1 MVSSIACLVALASL
15 SVTSVVSQSAYWPSE
30 LDRFIATSSL
40 RNPEASGPL
49 FAQKQGKGQSTP
61 PYLLQDRTGWAHE
74 EVKLYYFPNAILLA
88 ETIRPDGKYIEKDP
102 PKGAGDKTAASGET
116 KGDAEAGSGTPA
128 TKQPTTLA
136 EALGY
141 HIDALNAVVVAQ
153 RELEN
158 AEQGLVAARENEI
171 ETEKQFVREAKRLEL
186 ALEAKVKAQSA
197 LTAAKDEV
205 TSVKGRIQ
213 ASETAIA
220 AKQTS
225 IDECKEEIKTLEA
238 VVNPSDE
245 QKAKLAARRAEL
257 PKLESDLDK
266 ERSKLTQARA
276 DLVAAESKETSA
288 KALFDKSDLE
298 HREQEVVKKGAES
311 TYNSAKTATS
321 SAQTRITSAKTG
333 LNTARSNVSTYSQ
346 LLRNMR
352 VVEQTRVKD
361 RLETFAQERNDA
373 KVWKADYVQKSIAS
387 VGRVEM
393 YVYPGSSTIYLLG
406 LPEDVRVVKEMI
418 ADFDTPM
425 PQARVTFWEVEV
437 NLQGNK
443 ARNALASGAAQF
455 EKPIEIARGQMSR
468 VGMHFRAALSDRVH
482 EVQKETESSHPSLTD
497 ALDGHR
503 LARCFFYEPEAAM
516 MLGLNMNEV
525 TKHPSYYY
533 FTRWTLPDPA
543 ATTTLGESV
552 LVYLLGSRTNRDKV
566 IKNFRDKVEKDKF
579 INPGNGP
586 GYKWSPEEFI
596 EEISAGNG
604 SVVGPG
610 MSPYQLEV
618 TRALMRTALDRSIQ
632 ASPDLVSLY
641 RRFKKRFPI
650 ENQTFLM
657 ARQAPGGDGRPKHW
671 DETLYKSYKEPE
683 VLGIRQQKIED
694 KGVFE
699 SMTFL
704 YPALLWLKE
713 AFGLTIQ
720 VLEDMAEDV
729 SQEDDDLRSA
739 IESQS
744 EPQTAES
751 AKKYAVAMAR
761 ISQATVGRLRRAY
774 PRSESNARIAAADEM
789 LKRIMIGLEEELQ
802 AKFVNPALDEMRRSL
817 QKNSITV
824 GRVDKQSIIAT
835 NRYASM
841 MEGTASAELD
851 VSGKEDVLQA
861 SLNLADV
868 ITSIKKGDLDK
879 IGDTLRGTQSEE
891 DSVFYAVVSGSR
903 YKITPIFD
911 PTGQALRFQ
920 FDHVKNTTVLDPDGT
935 KPALPRVDSHAASM
949 MVQVSNLE
957 IRRLTTFEV
966 NTKLGA
972 PERKSGGIPLLN
984 LIYPLSELPIIGWFS
999 RSAGKEAVSQR
1010 SMVYAQN
1017 AMYPTIGD
1025 LTRLM
1030 SAGIGVPPTGGTNG
1044 K

>member
-1 MVSSIACLVALASL
+1 MVSPVACLIALASS
-15 SVTSVVSQSAYWPSE
+15 SVTSVASQSAHWPSA
-30 LDRFIATSSL
+30 LDRLIATSSL
-40 RNPEASGPL
+40 RNPEASGL
-49 FAQKQGKGQSTP
+49 WFTQKQGKGQSTP

-88 ETIRPDGKYIEKDP
+88 ETIRPDGNYIEKDP

-116 KGDAEAGSGTPA
+116 KGDAGAGSGAPA
-128 TKQPTTLA
+128 IKQPTTLA

-153 RELEN
+153 RALEG
-158 AEQGLVAARENEI
+158 AEGNI
-171 ETEKQFVREAKRLEL
+171 ESAKAQEVESEKNFVRESKSLEL
-186 ALEAKVKAQSA
+186 ALRAKSKAETDLSEANADVANVKSRIAGLEA
-197 LTAAKDEV
+197 EITAKDGAI
-205 TSVKGRIQ
+205 KGKEADIKSNR
-213 ASETAIA
+213 STTPRTTELEA
-220 AKQTS
+220 AL
-225 IDECKEEIKTLEA
+225 KTLE
-238 VVNPSDE
+238 N
-245 QKAKLAARRAEL
+245 EL
-257 PKLESDLDK
+257 TKLEA
-266 ERSKLTQARA
+266 ERLEISSKLTKAKSELVKAEATRTQAQ
-276 DLVAAESKETSA
+276 AEYDQK
-288 KALFDKSDLE
+288 DLE
-298 HREQEVVKKGAES
+298 HRLKLVDKNNAETAFTNAKAATTAAVTAISTAKGAL
-311 TYNSAKTATS
+311 NSAH
-321 SAQTRITSAKTG
+321 R
-333 LNTARSNVSTYSQ
+333 NVSTYSQ
-346 LLRNMR
+346 LLRSMR
-352 VVEQTRVKD
+352 VVEQARVKD
-361 RLETFAQERNDA
+361 RLDTFAQERNDA
-373 KVWKADYVQKSIAS
+373 KVWKAEYVPESLAS

-406 LPEDVRVVKEMI
+406 LPEDVRTVKEMI

-425 PQARVTFWEVEV
+425 PQARVTFWEIEV
-437 NLQGNK
+437 NLQGNR
-443 ARNALASGAAQF
+443 ARNALASDAVMI
-455 EKPIEIARGQMSR
+455 EKPIEEAREKMSR
-468 VGMHFRAALSDRVH
+468 VGMHFRAALSDVVNH
-482 EVQKETESSHPSLTD
+482 VQQQTVNDHKDL
-497 ALDGHR
+497 AKKLDGSR
-503 LARCFFYEPEAAM
+503 LARCLYYEREAAY
-516 MLGLNMNEV
+516 MLGLNHDKVFEF
-525 TKHPSYYY
+525 PEYYY

-543 ATTTLGESV
+543 ATTTLGESI
-552 LVYLLGSRTNRDKV
+552 LVYLLGKRANRAEV
-566 IKNFRDKVEKDKF
+566 IKNFRARIESDPT
-579 INPGNGP
+579 INPAQGALS
-586 GYKWSPEEFI
+586 KWFPNEFI
-596 EEISAGNG
+596 EEISAGIG
-604 SVVGPG
+604 SGEESG

-618 TRALMRTALDRSIQ
+618 TRALMRTALDRAIE
-632 ASPDLVSLY
+632 ASPNLVALY
-641 RRFKKRFPI
+641 NEFKVKFKDKNR
-650 ENQTFLM
+650 QFLISK
-657 ARQAPGGDGRPKHW
+657 QEVGDDGRPSHW
-671 DETLYKSYKEPE
+671 KETLLVAYGDPKTNLQ
-683 VLGIRQQKIED
+683 VDLNLGD
-694 KGVFE
+694 KGVFD

-720 VLEDMAEDV
+720 VLESMSTDVAAKNPALQAAATNPLNIQSAEQARAYSKVMAE
-729 SQEDDDLRSA
+729 
-739 IESQS
+739 
-744 EPQTAES
+744 
-751 AKKYAVAMAR
+751 

-802 AKFVNPALDEMRRSL
+802 TQFVNPALDEMRRSL
-817 QKNSITV
+817 QRKSITV

-868 ITSIKKGDLDK
+868 ISSIKKGDLNK

-891 DSVFYAVVSGSR
+891 DNVFYAVVSGSR

-920 FDHVKNTTVLDPDGT
+920 FDHVKNTSVLDPDGT
-935 KPALPRVDSHAASM
+935 QPVLPRVDSHAASM

-999 RSAGKEAVSQR
+999 RTSGKEAVSQK

-1030 SAGIGVPPTGGTNG
+1030 SSGIGVPPMGGAN
-1044 K
+1044 